1 MDLPGN
7 VQVFSLESDDI
18 LGTGTWTQIGQDIF
32 VEANGDEFGLS
43 VSISDNGAIIAI
55 GGDANDGKNGED
67 SGHVRIYHL
76 GDGYEL
82 GTNRQG
88 YRW

>member
-1 MDLPGN
+1 M
-7 VQVFSLESDDI
+7 
-18 LGTGTWTQIGQDIF
+18 
-32 VEANGDEFGLS
+32 EANGDEFGLS